1 MSLRLRAVLPDD
13 LPLWSDDTEYEDYG
27 PPVPRVEVPSAR
39 LDRDGHLGIEVDGD
53 LIGTVGWRWVAYGPN
68 DPSRCPM
75 LGVYIAG
82 PHRGK
87 GYGFQAQKFAT
98 DLLFRHTLVN
108 RVEAS
113 TDVTNLPEQKVL
125 ERLGFTREGIM
136 RGSQF
141 RSGRFNDMVMYS
153 LLREEWHR
161 D

>member
-1 MSLRLRAVLPDD
+1 
-13 LPLWSDDTEYEDYG
+13 
-27 PPVPRVEVPSAR
+27 
-39 LDRDGHLGIEVDGD
+39 
-53 LIGTVGWRWVAYGPN
+53 
-68 DPSRCPM
+68 M

-87 GYGFQAQKFAT
+87 GYGFQAQKLAT